1 MFYYRV
7 TDSDNNVSYEERPIR
22 STIVGGEEIDKE
34 TFDAEL
40 TAFFASM
47 NSGTVVTEADTLDDE
62 TEESES
68 GEEAE

>member
-22 STIVGGEEIDKE
+22 STIVGGEEIDEE

-40 TAFFASM
+40 AEFLASM
-47 NSGTVVTEADTLDDE
+47 NNGTVVSEFDTLEDE

-68 GEEAE
+68 GEVAE